1 MACEIRDISNKGLD
15 MILEES
21 IILRPFTYL
30 TKSHWE
36 YLPDCGEDKE
46 NKQEMVFHDPDLER

>member
-30 TKSHWE
+30 TESHWE

-46 NKQEMVFHDPDLER
+46 NKQ